1 MIKTRLKYTVALP
14 LILVLGI
21 PALLISV
28 LYDLDST
35 FTSKEAGVFVCILL
49 LVIWIFMLIELR
61 DKLIKIDFGNN
72 EIKIRRYLGLGKEER
87 YPIKILTGF
96 QTSEV
101 SGCTNLYLIK
111 GKVRIAKSSS
121 FYHSNFEEI
130 LQFSK
135 NCLTDLGNVNTTITS
150 EVKDALQKKQTN

>member
-1 MIKTRLKYTVALP
+1 
-14 LILVLGI
+14 
-21 PALLISV
+21 
-28 LYDLDST
+28 
-35 FTSKEAGVFVCILL
+35 
-49 LVIWIFMLIELR
+49 MLIELR